1 MNVSNIEETM
11 RTNYFG
17 RFYMI
22 KHLLPLLQ
30 AMPKDSSKS
39 IINISSLGSHISGPL
54 GYSISALATNRL
66 SQRVAESHGHEG
78 IFCAAVHPGAVV
90 PEIMPEGAPDAFRD
104 FATEDPGLCG
114 AFLIWLVKQRRDWL
128 NGRYVDATWD
138 VDELEARKEE
148 IVEKDMLKMRLV
160 V

>member
-1 MNVSNIEETM
+1 
-11 RTNYFG
+11 
-17 RFYMI
+17 
-22 KHLLPLLQ
+22 
-30 AMPKDSSKS
+30 
-39 IINISSLGSHISGPL
+39 
-54 GYSISALATNRL
+54 
-66 SQRVAESHGHEG
+66 
-78 IFCAAVHPGAVV
+78 
-90 PEIMPEGAPDAFRD
+90 MPEGAPDAFRD